1 VGQADAQ
8 ARYLARSSGGTLAF
22 TLSGVVLTFPAP
34 GDTKPRPAGGA
45 PLLGK
50 DKESTELSRLRLEFV
65 GSSPSASIGAGAA
78 LPGKVNYL
86 KGKDPAWWHTGVP
99 TSSGITYS
107 GLYPGVDLSYSGN
120 DGQLKGTYTLA
131 PGADPDAI
139 RWRYSGAQSVTVDQA
154 GDLQI
159 TLDNS
164 KLKTQ
169 NSKLTERA
177 PQTWQEIGGQRVVV
191 SSRYA
196 IQADGSI
203 GFQLGAYDRSRALTI
218 DPTIT
223 YSTYLG
229 GFYGDSAS
237 SIALDPQG
245 NIYIAG
251 STISSDFPIAG
262 SPVQPNWGGQYD
274 AFVSKVSADGST
286 LVYSSYLGGDGEID
300 GGDFGSFVSVDASG
314 NAIVAG
320 YTDAADFPT
329 TPGAYQTTF
338 EPNDDLFISK
348 LNPTGSGFVFSTYYG
363 GGVLEPGGFTVD
375 AAGNIYFTGY
385 AYWGPTVDRWV
396 FVGALDSSG
405 SRAFVDRLLGGRFPG
420 PGDEN
425 ADSGGRGIA
434 LDAQGNIY
442 VTGYTRAADFP
453 TTPGAYRTVL
463 QRYEDGFMT
472 KLNPTGQ
479 TILYSTFIPGGSS
492 DYPSDVAVNATG
504 NAFVTGWTGSSDY
517 PTTPGAFLR
526 TRGDPTM
533 AFVTKFN
540 PTLSDLVY
548 STYLGDSQFHFSTV
562 DYPAVI
568 RLNAAGNAYVV
579 GYTNSAGFPLMNPLQ
594 ATMHGPSDGFI
605 TKFNPA
611 GSALEFSTFLGGSSG
626 EVVSDLVLT
635 SNEDLYIAGGT
646 SSADFPMVN
655 PVQSSNHGGADAF
668 IAIISQAPP
677 TSPTATRTGTPPT
690 ATPTACVPGPGA
702 WRTEPSLTIPRDYA
716 TGAVLDGKFY
726 VIGGDN
732 LAYEPPYIRQV
743 ERFDP
748 ATSTWSNAAM
758 VPIAASKMAAA
769 SVDGHIYV
777 AGGWTVRQGFTL
789 SLMQIY
795 DVATNTWTQG
805 RLLPGPRSGAAAAA
819 YNGKVYVIGGADA
832 SSSTNTVYEYDPA
845 TDTYT
850 TKASMPTVQ
859 SSMAAV
865 TLGDRIYVIGG
876 YDSVH
881 YAYDPVA
888 NTWST
893 IAAPPIPTGFMWN
906 GAFALN
912 GEIWVEGGYDN
923 GTRRGYPPDRQIQ
936 IYNPAT
942 NSWRYGP
949 HFNAPRTRSRAAGVI
964 DGRGYV
970 ATGADLNDDH
980 IYLTSLESI
989 AYGSCPGG
997 TATATPVA
1005 SGTRTPAP
1013 LTSTPSA
1020 TNAATNPPSSTP
1032 VGTTHTP
1039 TVPPGAT
1046 LTPTS
1051 PPVGTVTTTP
1061 TSCPMTFTDVQPSDY
1076 FYVPVQYLYCT
1087 GVISG
1092 YADNTFRPYNNT
1104 TRGQLTKIVVLAEGW
1119 PIYTPPTPTFND
1131 VPQTHPFY
1139 TYVETAYRHGV
1150 ISGYS
1155 NGAFRPGDNIT
1166 RGQLCKVVVLAEGWT
1181 LYLPPAPTF
1190 SDVQEG
1196 NPFYI
1201 YVETAYSHSIISG
1214 YGDQT
1219 FRPGNPATRGQIA
1232 KIVYSALQSPRRR

>member
-1 VGQADAQ
+1 
-8 ARYLARSSGGTLAF
+8 
-22 TLSGVVLTFPAP
+22 
-34 GDTKPRPAGGA
+34 
-45 PLLGK
+45 
-50 DKESTELSRLRLEFV
+50 
-65 GSSPSASIGAGAA
+65 
-78 LPGKVNYL
+78 
-86 KGKDPAWWHTGVP
+86 
-99 TSSGITYS
+99 
-107 GLYPGVDLSYSGN
+107 
-120 DGQLKGTYTLA
+120 
-131 PGADPDAI
+131 
-139 RWRYSGAQSVTVDQA
+139 
-154 GDLQI
+154 
-159 TLDNS
+159 
-164 KLKTQ
+164 
-169 NSKLTERA
+169 
-177 PQTWQEIGGQRVVV
+177 
-191 SSRYA
+191 
-196 IQADGSI
+196 
-203 GFQLGAYDRSRALTI
+203 
-218 DPTIT
+218 
-223 YSTYLG
+223 
-229 GFYGDSAS
+229 
-237 SIALDPQG
+237 
-245 NIYIAG
+245 
-251 STISSDFPIAG
+251 
-262 SPVQPNWGGQYD
+262 
-274 AFVSKVSADGST
+274 
-286 LVYSSYLGGDGEID
+286 
-300 GGDFGSFVSVDASG
+300 
-314 NAIVAG
+314 
-320 YTDAADFPT
+320 
-329 TPGAYQTTF
+329 
-338 EPNDDLFISK
+338 
-348 LNPTGSGFVFSTYYG
+348 
-363 GGVLEPGGFTVD
+363 
-375 AAGNIYFTGY
+375 
-385 AYWGPTVDRWV
+385 
-396 FVGALDSSG
+396 
-405 SRAFVDRLLGGRFPG
+405 
-420 PGDEN
+420 
-425 ADSGGRGIA
+425 
-434 LDAQGNIY
+434 
-442 VTGYTRAADFP
+442 
-453 TTPGAYRTVL
+453 
-463 QRYEDGFMT
+463 
-472 KLNPTGQ
+472 
-479 TILYSTFIPGGSS
+479 
-492 DYPSDVAVNATG
+492 
-504 NAFVTGWTGSSDY
+504 
-517 PTTPGAFLR
+517 
-526 TRGDPTM
+526 
-533 AFVTKFN
+533 
-540 PTLSDLVY
+540 
-548 STYLGDSQFHFSTV
+548 
-562 DYPAVI
+562 
-568 RLNAAGNAYVV
+568 
-579 GYTNSAGFPLMNPLQ
+579 
-594 ATMHGPSDGFI
+594 
-605 TKFNPA
+605 
-611 GSALEFSTFLGGSSG
+611 
-626 EVVSDLVLT
+626 
-635 SNEDLYIAGGT
+635 
-646 SSADFPMVN
+646 
-655 PVQSSNHGGADAF
+655 
-668 IAIISQAPP
+668 
-677 TSPTATRTGTPPT
+677 
-690 ATPTACVPGPGA
+690 
-702 WRTEPSLTIPRDYA
+702 
-716 TGAVLDGKFY
+716 
-726 VIGGDN
+726 
-732 LAYEPPYIRQV
+732 
-743 ERFDP
+743 
-748 ATSTWSNAAM
+748 M